1 MARRTIAIA
10 AVEGGM
16 ATRVGRATGVG
27 FLLAMFLLPNGAL
40 AAPPVSTVSTAPY
53 YFPTTEHYL
62 SGRFR
67 QYWEGNGGLYVFGL
81 PLTSV
86 YDETAADGKVYKT
99 QYFERARFEY
109 HPQNAQPYDVLL
121 TLFGTEITAQRQ
133 AEPPFAPTPAR
144 DDFGY
149 RYAAVTQHNLHGG
162 FLDFW
167 QRYGGVQTF
176 GYPLSEEFPEVSAT
190 NGKPYTVQ
198 YFERTRFEYH
208 PEYAGSDAEISLGLI
223 GLERLNRVGVPG
235 AARAPETSPPTGNT
249 IPGGR
254 LGQ

>member
-1 MARRTIAIA
+1 MRTW
-10 AVEGGM
+10 
-16 ATRVGRATGVG
+16 VGRVAGVG
-27 FLLAMFLLPNGAL
+27 FLLAVLLLPNAAL
-40 AAPPVSTVSTAPY
+40 AAPPASTVSTAPY
-53 YFPTTEHYL
+53 YFPTTGHYL

-67 QYWEGNGGLYVFGL
+67 QYWESNGGLYVFGL

-86 YDETAADGKVYKT
+86 YDEQATDGQIYKT

-121 TLFGTEITAQRQ
+121 TLIGTEIIAQRQ
-133 AEPPFAPTPAR
+133 AERPFAPTPAR

-149 RYAAVTQHNLHGG
+149 RYAVVTQHNLHGG

-176 GYPLSEEFPEVSAT
+176 GYPLSEEFPERSAMDGET
-190 NGKPYTVQ
+190 YTVQ

-223 GLERLNRVGVPG
+223 GLERLNRVGAP
-235 AARAPETSPPTGNT
+235 ATARATETSPPSGKN
-249 IPGGR
+249 IPGA
-254 LGQ
+254 LLDH

>member
-1 MARRTIAIA
+1 MDNVGSVGEDKMAK
-10 AVEGGM
+10 
-16 ATRVGRATGVG
+16 RVGRATGVAV
-27 FLLAMFLLPNGAL
+27 LLAIVLFPGGVL
-40 AAPPVSTVSTAPY
+40 AAPPVSTTPY
-53 YFPTTEHYL
+53 YFPATGHYL

-67 QYWEGNGGLYVFGL
+67 QYWESNGGLYVFGL

-86 YDETAADGKVYKT
+86 YDEASTDSVVYKT

-121 TLFGTEITAQRQ
+121 TLIGNEIVAPRR
-133 AEPPFAPTPAR
+133 AERPFAPTPPR
-144 DDFGY
+144 EEFGY

-176 GYPLSEEFPEVSAT
+176 GYPLSEEFPEVNAA
-190 NGKPYTVQ
+190 NGKTYTVQ

-208 PEYAGSDAEISLGLI
+208 PEYAGSDAEISLGLL
-223 GLERLNRVGVPG
+223 GLERLKRVGAP
-235 AARAPETSPPTGNT
+235 AAALAPESVPPSGNN
-249 IPGGR
+249 IPGGLPDR
-254 LGQ
+254 